1 MVQLYWVMILKKR
14 VAILLTMLIIVG
26 ISFLGYK
33 YFNYKKE
40 LKEIEAKEKLAQK
53 LKLDRE
59 KLKKSVEEHYNKY
72 VKTTKETKLY
82 INSDNSYIEY
92 GIIGSNVEI
101 ELNNV
106 DITYKTEYFPING
119 MDCYVYYK
127 DVEKIEE
134 LTKKS
139 NSYKKYVPFNEN
151 VITNEHTSLYD
162 DNGLVYKINKGVNL
176 PIIIKDSD
184 KYYVEFNN
192 KLLYINKED
201 SSTVKN
207 KNTTAQIRNNIRTL
221 TYHFIYKKGDYCVDP
236 SVCTLYETF
245 DSQMKYLSD
254 NDYFTM
260 TLEDLELFLDGKIQI
275 PKKSIVITLDDGAFV
290 KNAVEIVEKNKVN
303 ATMFIITSIYD
314 VSNIKSEYMNFQ
326 SHTDNLHNNY
336 KCKGGNQ
343 GGQLLCEKESVIL
356 EDLKTSQ
363 KKLGGSFALAYPFFD
378 FNERA
383 IKILKQAGFRL
394 AFVGQY
400 DTNGYSTQKTNKM
413 KIRRKTMYG
422 TINMT
427 TFVNYLT

>member
-1 MVQLYWVMILKKR
+1 MFLKKQII
-14 VAILLTMLIIVG
+14 ILLSIFIIVG
-26 ISFLGYK
+26 ITFCGYR
-33 YFNYKKE
+33 YFNYRKE
-40 LKEIEAKEKLAQK
+40 LKRIEDKEKLEQK
-53 LKLDRE
+53 QKLDRE
-59 KLKKSVEEHYNKY
+59 KLKKSIEDHYNKY

-82 INSDNSYIEY
+82 INSDNHYIEY
-92 GIIGSNVEI
+92 GIIGNNVEI
-101 ELNNV
+101 ELDNI

-119 MDCYVYYK
+119 MNCYIYYK
-127 DVEKIEE
+127 DIEKIDK
-134 LTKKS
+134 LTKVS
-139 NSYKKYVPFNEN
+139 NTYKKYVPFNEN
-151 VITNEHTSLYD
+151 VITKEHTSFYD
-162 DNGLVYKINKGVNL
+162 DNGLVYEINKGINL
-176 PIIIKDSD
+176 PIIIRYDN

-192 KLLYINKED
+192 RLLYIKKED
-201 SSTVKN
+201 SSTIKS
-207 KNTTAQIRNNIRTL
+207 KNTNAQIRNNIRTL

-236 SVCTLYETF
+236 SICTLYEVF

-260 TLEDLELFLDGKIQI
+260 TMEDLELFLDGKIQI
-275 PKKSIVITLDDGAFV
+275 PKKSIVITLDDGAFA
-290 KNAVEIVEKNKVN
+290 KNAVEIVEKNKVH
-303 ATMFIITSIYD
+303 ATMFIITSVYD
-314 VSNIKSEYMNFQ
+314 ISNIKSEYMDFQ

-343 GGQLLCEKESVIL
+343 GGQLLCEKENIIL

-363 KKLGGSFALAYPFFD
+363 EKLGGAFAFAYPFFD

>member
-1 MVQLYWVMILKKR
+1 MVQLYQVMILKKR
-14 VAILLTMLIIVG
+14 VAILLTIFIIVG
-26 ISFLGYK
+26 ITFLGYK

-59 KLKKSVEEHYNKY
+59 KLKNSIEDHYNKY

-92 GIIGSNVEI
+92 GMIGSNVEI

-134 LTKKS
+134 LSKKS

-260 TLEDLELFLDGKIQI
+260 TMEDLELFLDGKIQI

-314 VSNIKSEYMNFQ
+314 VSNIKF
-326 SHTDNLHNNY
+326 L
-336 KCKGGNQ
+336 
-343 GGQLLCEKESVIL
+343 I
-356 EDLKTSQ
+356 
-363 KKLGGSFALAYPFFD
+363 
-378 FNERA
+378 
-383 IKILKQAGFRL
+383 
-394 AFVGQY
+394 
-400 DTNGYSTQKTNKM
+400 
-413 KIRRKTMYG
+413 
-422 TINMT
+422 
-427 TFVNYLT
+427 